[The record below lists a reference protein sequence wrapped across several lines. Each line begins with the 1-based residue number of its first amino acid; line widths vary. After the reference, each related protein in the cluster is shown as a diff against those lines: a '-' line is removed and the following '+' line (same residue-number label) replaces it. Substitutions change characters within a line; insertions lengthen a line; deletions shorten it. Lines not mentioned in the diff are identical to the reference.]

1 MPKPRRSIEFQV
13 TGRYALFTDPLS
25 KVGGEKCSY
34 HVPTY
39 EALKGIAKSIYWK
52 PTLIWVIDEVRVMKR
67 IRTQTKG
74 VKPLDLGGGNSL
86 AIYTFLADVQ
96 YQVRAHFEWNEHR
109 PELSDDRIE
118 AKHHAI
124 AQRMIDRGGRQDVF
138 LGTGLGPRAY
148 AIIGQGTISRI
159 IESKPE
165 ELRLFLEEAAGV
177 SKYKERRR
185 ETENRLKDTRENLTR
200 VEDILRELNN
210 NLDKLEKQAEVATR
224 YHGLQEQ
231 GTLKLHQLWFLKH
244 RDAATEESRIKLA
257 VLEATNALEGRM
269 AELRAVEAELEHVRQ
284 DHYAVSDELH
294 AAQGVL
300 AEANLEVSRLE
311 ERIRYVVE
319 GRQRVEQRLAE
330 LKGQNDQWAERKA
343 AAEFELEE
351 LAEKMMAAE
360 EQAEILAA
368 QAEELA
374 GNVPSLEDAVRAA
387 TQRGGEMSKE
397 LG

>member
-39 EALKGIAKSIYWK
+39 EALKGIAKSMYWK

-138 LGTGLGPRAY
+138 LGTRDCQGYVQACEFGSGAGELDDAGELAFGLMFHGFDYPDET
-148 AIIGQGTISRI
+148 GGT
-159 IESKPE
+159 
-165 ELRLFLEEAAGV
+165 
-177 SKYKERRR
+177 
-185 ETENRLKDTRENLTR
+185 
-200 VEDILRELNN
+200 
-210 NLDKLEKQAEVATR
+210 
-224 YHGLQEQ
+224 
-231 GTLKLHQLWFLKH
+231 
-244 RDAATEESRIKLA
+244 
-257 VLEATNALEGRM
+257 
-269 AELRAVEAELEHVRQ
+269 ELRARFWRPTMVNGVIRFTHPQDCTERRFVRSMSVKAFGLNQ
-284 DHYAVSDELH
+284 D
-294 AAQGVL
+294 
-300 AEANLEVSRLE
+300 
-311 ERIRYVVE
+311 IRPV
-319 GRQRVEQRLAE
+319 
-330 LKGQNDQWAERKA
+330 
-343 AAEFELEE
+343 
-351 LAEKMMAAE
+351 
-360 EQAEILAA
+360 
-368 QAEELA
+368 
-374 GNVPSLEDAVRAA
+374 DADAS
-387 TQRGGEMSKE
+387 EMGMSA
-397 LG
+397 